1 MKFERA
7 IRSTLYPIT
16 KPEHRRRLIAAR
28 DSGVSLVAASRGRV
42 RTRRPLPD
50 FIVAGVQK
58 GGTTFLYQEM
68 LRHPE
73 IKGSLTKEVH
83 FFDVH
88 FGKGVEWYSG
98 MFPGSRANAKTI
110 RGEAS
115 PAYIFHPAS
124 VRRIAETLPDAR
136 LIVVLRDPVQRAL
149 SHYKHERR
157 LGFEPSPTFEEALGL
172 EESRVADEF
181 EQLSDGSLASSF
193 AVGHFA
199 YTRRGLYADQLKR
212 AEALIGRDRLLVLIS
227 EEMFADPVA
236 ARSAALDFVGAT
248 PITIDAAGAN
258 DMAFKSEPMN
268 AHTNTMLRERFA
280 APNAELAEY
289 LGRELPW

>member
-1 MKFERA
+1 V
-7 IRSTLYPIT
+7 LYPIT
-16 KPEHRRRLIAAR
+16 KPQHRRRLIAAR
-28 DSGVSLVAASRGRV
+28 DGAVSFAASSRSKLRSD
-42 RTRRPLPD
+42 RPLPD

-73 IKGSLTKEVH
+73 VRGSLTKEVH
-83 FFDVH
+83 FFDAH
-88 FGKGVEWYSG
+88 FDKGVEWYSG
-98 MFPGSRANAKTI
+98 MFPGSSSKSRII

-124 VRRIAETLPDAR
+124 VRRIAETLPDPR

-157 LGFEPSPTFEEALGL
+157 LGFEPCTTFEDALAI
-172 EESRVADEF
+172 EEQRVAEEF
-181 EQLSDGSLASSF
+181 EKLSDGSLSTSF

-212 AEALIGRDRLLVLIS
+212 AAALIGRERLLVLIS
-227 EEMFADPVA
+227 EEVFADPVA
-236 ARSAALDFVGAT
+236 ARSAALEFVGAT
-248 PITIDAAGAN
+248 PQAIDEVGAN
-258 DMAFKSEPMN
+258 DMAFESQPMD
-268 AHTNTMLRERFA
+268 AQTNDMLRDQFA
-280 APNAELAEY
+280 GPNAELADF
-289 LGRELPW
+289 LGRRLPW